1 MKNVLKAVLVLFL
14 FFVLFSSA
22 VNAQVIGKIFT
33 KGEVQTLF
41 GKADKS
47 VTFSKN
53 TLDIFLKHVEDNVM
67 FMLKDNQLII
77 RTGEKVLYPAG
88 YKIDPADVYH
98 VFSKDLVTA
107 LLNYML
113 GNEKLSAAAA
123 DEVMFE
129 MIGDVMVV
137 TYGAYALEFAF
148 PCPPSCP

>member
-1 MKNVLKAVLVLFL
+1 MKNVLKTVLVLFL

-53 TLDIFLKHVEDNVM
+53 TLEIFLKHVEDNVM
-67 FMLKDNQLII
+67 FMLKNDQLII

-88 YKIDPADVYH
+88 YKIDPADVYQL
-98 VFSKDLVTA
+98 FSKELVIA
-107 LLNYML
+107 LLNYMM
-113 GNEKLSAAAA
+113 GTEKLSTETA
-123 DEVMFE
+123 DEVIFSMND
-129 MIGDVMVV
+129 DVMVV
-137 TYGAYALEFAF
+137 TYGAYALEFSY
-148 PCPPSCP
+148 PCPPKCP